1 MKVVRLEGTPQT
13 TICGLDVLRVLSGFL
28 GIFMAESRV
37 SRGRGKKNHIQIYM
51 WMADKANI

>member
-51 WMADKANI
+51 